1 MVDALAFQTR
11 ARTIDHLG
19 REQIAD
25 VPTAI
30 SELWKNAYDA
40 YARNVALHLFEGDP
54 AVAMI
59 SDDGHGMSRQQF
71 VDNWLVI
78 GTESKATG
86 GVVPE
91 NMRQGLPMRPK
102 QGQKGIGRLS
112 IAALGSQVLVISKQ
126 LNMPFV
132 ACLVDWRLF
141 ENPFIFLD
149 DVRLPVVEFHNGTE
163 LIAQL
168 PKMRAAVVENI
179 SGKDGSVERALR
191 LQGAWANFD
200 ALESAESKLTSSSSA
215 SKTSELIKGGAD
227 LPWDVAKYM
236 QEWQV
241 WDGRKPAGTAMVLAE
256 INSSLKAWLPIK
268 ATSSEA
274 DDSAKAS
281 LVRTLSGFSDPYAK
295 GETDALD
302 FRVVVHSKGQVR
314 TVIGH
319 EEGFGL
325 TFLDSLDHLLTGEF
339 DENGVFRGR
348 VKVFG
353 KDLGNV
359 ELVPVQFPPTGTR
372 ERIGS
377 FSLTIGAFE
386 PVALSSTLTPE
397 VHAKIAARAES
408 HSGLNLYRDGLRV
421 MPYGRP
427 ENDFFRIEERR
438 QSQAG
443 REFWASRRLFG
454 RIAISRKENPNLR
467 DKAGREGLIDNAAS
481 RAMQILVIDLLKTAA
496 RRYFGGDSP
505 IRKELLP
512 AIEAEN
518 AAAAE
523 AAKKTQNSQLKNFRN
538 TVRTQTRALDVARE
552 DSARISVQLKAVVA
566 TSDANTLWKLGNDVD
581 ALVSAR
587 TALRLPP
594 KPKKLGKFED
604 VFRDYRD
611 RYSSLA
617 TEVEALREI
626 WNEAVARLDAKP
638 HSEIAQS
645 HLARNQKAV
654 TDQLGKWKRSITS
667 LLSGESKRIEEN
679 IEQDGK
685 AFYKAT
691 SPLLTDV
698 ESQRID
704 LRIAIDE
711 MDQARDRLLQEFSG
725 AYEPYLRALTQL
737 SEGLDLDGAV
747 AYGSARSDTL
757 ERRIEQIQSLAQIGI
772 SVEILSHELHSLDRR
787 MADSLAALPQS
798 VRDLPAFQSA
808 DSTRKELVER
818 LRFLSQMQIS
828 DGDTQQ
834 RITGTEI
841 RDYLRTFFG
850 NILEDHDVQLV
861 ATEQFCNAAFH
872 EFPSRVYPVFI
883 NLVNNSLY
891 WLSDCAERE
900 IRLSADAGRLT
911 ISDTGPG
918 IDLADVDELFQL
930 FFSRRVRGRGVGLY
944 LCKQTLATG
953 GHTIEYVTDEA
964 KKILSGAN
972 FTIKLRGGFDA

>member
-1 MVDALAFQTR
+1 MVEAIAFQTR

-40 YARNVALHLFEGDP
+40 YARNVALHLFQGDP

-86 GVVPE
+86 GAVPE
-91 NMRQGLPMRPK
+91 DMRQGLPIRPK

-149 DVRLPVVEFHNGTE
+149 DIRLPVFEFTNAAE
-163 LIAQL
+163 LFAQL
-168 PKMRAAVVENI
+168 PKMRAAVIENI
-179 SGKDGSVERALR
+179 TGKDGTKERALR
-191 LQGAWANFD
+191 LKGAWANFD
-200 ALESAESKLTSSSSA
+200 ALEAAETKLASNSSTSR
-215 SKTSELIKGGAD
+215 TSELISRGVD
-227 LPWDVAKYM
+227 LPWDLAKYLK
-236 QEWQV
+236 EWPA

-256 INSSLKAWLPIK
+256 INSSLAAWLPIA

-295 GETDALD
+295 DEKDTLD
-302 FRVVVHSKGQVR
+302 FRVVVHSAEQSR

-325 TFLDSLDHLLTGEF
+325 GFLESLDHLLTGEF
-339 DENGVFRGR
+339 DSNGVFRGR

-353 KDLGNV
+353 KELGNV
-359 ELVPVQFPPTGTR
+359 ELVPARFPPTGTK

-377 FSLTIGAFE
+377 FLLTIGAFE

-397 VHAKIAARAES
+397 VHAKVVTRAES
-408 HSGLNLYRDGLRV
+408 HSGLNIYRDGLRV

-427 ENDFFRIEERR
+427 QNDFFGIEERR

-505 IRKELLP
+505 IRQELLP

-518 AAAAE
+518 AVAAA
-523 AAKKTQNSQLKNFRN
+523 AAKKTQNSQLTNFRN
-538 TVRTQTRALDVARE
+538 TVRTQTKTLDTARE
-552 DSARISVQLKAVVA
+552 YSARISHQLNAAVA
-566 TSDANTLWKLGNDVD
+566 SSDANTLWNLGNDVER
-581 ALVSAR
+581 LVSER

-604 VFRDYRD
+604 AFRDYRD
-611 RYSSLA
+611 RYLSLA
-617 TEVEALREI
+617 TKVEEIREI

-638 HSEIAQS
+638 HVEIAQS

-654 TDQLGKWKRSITS
+654 TDQLGKWKRDITS
-667 LLSGESKRIEEN
+667 LLSDESKRIEGS
-679 IEQDGK
+679 IKQDGTS
-685 AFYKAT
+685 FYKAI

-698 ESQRID
+698 ESQRIQ
-704 LRIAIDE
+704 LRVAIEE
-711 MDQARDRLLQEFSG
+711 MDQTRDRLLQEFSG
-725 AYEPYLRALTQL
+725 TYEPYLRALTQL
-737 SEGLDLDGAV
+737 SQGLDLDGAV
-747 AYGSARSDTL
+747 AYGVARSDTL

-798 VRDLPAFQSA
+798 IRDLPAYQSA

-818 LRFLSQMQIS
+818 LRFLSQMQIA

-834 RITGTEI
+834 RITGKEI
-841 RDYLRTFFG
+841 RDYLQTFFG
-850 NILEDHDVQLV
+850 NILDDHDVQLV

-891 WLSDCAERE
+891 WLSGCAVRE
-900 IRLSADAGRLT
+900 IRLSAEAGRLT

-918 IDLADVDELFQL
+918 IDPSDIDELFQL

-953 GHTIEYVTDEA
+953 GHIIEYVTDEL
-964 KKILSGAN
+964 KKVLPGAN
-972 FTIKLRGGFDA
+972 FTITLKGGFDA

>member
-1 MVDALAFQTR
+1 MVDALPFQTR

-40 YARNVALHLFEGDP
+40 YAKSVALHLFEGDP
-54 AVAMI
+54 AIAMI
-59 SDDGHGMSRQQF
+59 CDDGHGMSRQQF
-71 VDNWLVI
+71 VDSWLVI

-86 GVVPE
+86 VSVQE
-91 NMRQGLPMRPK
+91 DMRQGLPVRPK

-112 IAALGSQVLVISKQ
+112 VAALGSQVLVISKQ
-126 LNMPFV
+126 VNKPFV

-149 DVRLPVVEFHNGTE
+149 DLRLPVIEFETGAE
-163 LIAQL
+163 LVAQL
-168 PKMRAAVVENI
+168 PKMRDAVVENI
-179 SGKDGSVERALR
+179 SGKNGTKDRAVC

-200 ALESAESKLTSSSSA
+200 ALEVAESKLSNNSA
-215 SKTSELIKGGAD
+215 SLKTSALIEAGANFH
-227 LPWDVAKYM
+227 WDIAKYL
-236 QEWQV
+236 QEWPV
-241 WDGRKPAGTAMVLAE
+241 LDGRQPAGTAMVLAE
-256 INSSLKAWLPIK
+256 INSSLKAWLPIA
-268 ATSSEA
+268 ATSTEA
-274 DDSAKAS
+274 DDSAKDS
-281 LVRTLSGFSDPYAK
+281 LLRTLSGFSDPYVK
-295 GETDALD
+295 VKSDILD
-302 FRVVVHSKGQVR
+302 FRVIVHSKGEVR
-314 TVIGH
+314 TVIGR
-319 EEGFGL
+319 EDGFDL
-325 TFLDSLDHLLTGEF
+325 PFLNSLDHILDGEF
-339 DENGVFRGR
+339 DTNGVFRGR

-353 KDLGNV
+353 KDLGNI
-359 ELVPVQFPPTGTR
+359 ELLPVQSPPVSAR

-386 PVALSSTLTPE
+386 QISRSSTLPPE
-397 VHAKIAARAES
+397 VHAKVTSRAET
-408 HSGLNLYRDGLRV
+408 HSGLSLYRDGLRV

-427 ENDFFRIEERR
+427 ENDFFKIELRR
-438 QSQAG
+438 TNNAG
-443 REFWASRRLFG
+443 REFWSSRRLFG
-454 RIAISRKENPNLR
+454 RISISRSENPNLR

-481 RAMQILVIDLLKTAA
+481 RALQILVIDLLKTAA
-496 RRYFGGDSP
+496 RRYFGGDAP
-505 IRKELLP
+505 VRKELLP
-512 AIEAEN
+512 AVEAEN
-518 AAAAE
+518 DAAAA
-523 AAKKTQNSQLKNFRN
+523 AAKDAQKNQLKNFRDA
-538 TVRTQTRALDVARE
+538 VRQQTSALDIAR
-552 DSARISVQLKAVVA
+552 DQSARLSVQLKTAIA
-566 TSDANTLWKLGNDVD
+566 TNDTNTIWQLGNEVD
-581 ALVSAR
+581 ALVSDR
-587 TALRLPP
+587 TSLRLPP

-604 VFRDYRD
+604 AFRDYRD
-611 RYSSLA
+611 RYSLLA
-617 TEVEALREI
+617 TEVEAIRET
-626 WNEAVARLDAKP
+626 WNESVSRLDAKP
-638 HSEIAQS
+638 HHEIAQS
-645 HLARNQKAV
+645 HLSRNQKAV
-654 TDQLGKWKRSITS
+654 TDQLGKWKRSITA
-667 LLSGESKRIEEN
+667 LLAGESKRIEDS

-685 AFYKAT
+685 AFYKAA
-691 SPLLTDV
+691 SPLLTEV
-698 ESQRID
+698 ETQRIQ

-711 MDQARDRLLQEFSG
+711 MDQARDRLLHQFSDT
-725 AYEPYLRALTQL
+725 YEPYLRAVTQL

-747 AYGSARSDTL
+747 AYGAARSDTL

-834 RITGTEI
+834 RITGKDVL
-841 RDYLRTFFG
+841 DYLQKFFG
-850 NILEDHDVQLV
+850 NILKENDVELV

-891 WLSDCAERE
+891 WLSGCAVRE
-900 IRLSADAGRLT
+900 IHLSAEAGALL

-918 IDLADVDELFQL
+918 IDPGDVEELFQL

-953 GHTIEYVTDEA
+953 GHTIEYIADKA
-964 KKILSGAN
+964 KRILPGAN
-972 FTIKLRGGFDA
+972 FAIKLRGGFDA